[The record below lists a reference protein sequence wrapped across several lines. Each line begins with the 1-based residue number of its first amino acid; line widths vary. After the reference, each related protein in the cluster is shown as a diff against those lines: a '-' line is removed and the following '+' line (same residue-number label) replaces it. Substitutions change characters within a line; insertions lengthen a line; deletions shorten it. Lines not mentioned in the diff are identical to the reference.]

1 MIESSSSP
9 ASAPGAVTEG
19 AVNTVK
25 AACNPGRSGGR
36 YVLVTICTRG
46 GQGLAAIWRGMML
59 TCERV
64 KIDAGATC

>member
-9 ASAPGAVTEG
+9 ASAPGAVTTG

-36 YVLVTICTRG
+36 YVLVTMCTKG
-46 GQGLAAIWRGMML
+46 AQGLAAILEGHEAHLR
-59 TCERV
+59 ESE
-64 KIDAGATC
+64 D